1 MPREFVE
8 SVAAEIL
15 MRFPF
20 FLKRYNVIKYRSK
33 IMDIK
38 PYNLIDEMLLNI
50 SKDRKPSYYVE
61 PINSNEQK
69 QRFLEGK
76 IKNPEFQYRELEY
89 NPREIEQK
97 LNFIKIPKDEIGA
110 IFQEKKDEILLGNKI
125 VLNRGNQDI
134 VREATI
140 ALYGI
145 PSNELVAYAERLLKE
160 IPSIDIEKNV
170 SAKQIKQALEG
181 ALSEIGIT
189 DWAVEFSDKWLT
201 TTYSAKKK
209 ITICKDRKFA
219 KINLR
224 GLAIH
229 EVGVHVLRAANGYR
243 QPLKIFAI
251 GLPTYLSTE
260 EGLSMY
266 FEEITGNT
274 NNEMLRNY
282 AARVVAVDSLLR
294 DLTFRKTFEKLKS
307 YNFSDEQA
315 WNLTLRA
322 FRGGGY
328 IRDHVYLEG
337 YIQVKDFAQKKGDF
351 KALYVGKIGIKD
363 LTLVKDLLKKGILR
377 EAKYIPEFIK

>member
-1 MPREFVE
+1 
-8 SVAAEIL
+8 
-15 MRFPF
+15 
-20 FLKRYNVIKYRSK
+20 
-33 IMDIK
+33 
-38 PYNLIDEMLLNI
+38 
-50 SKDRKPSYYVE
+50 
-61 PINSNEQK
+61 
-69 QRFLEGK
+69 
-76 IKNPEFQYRELEY
+76 
-89 NPREIEQK
+89 
-97 LNFIKIPKDEIGA
+97 
-110 IFQEKKDEILLGNKI
+110 
-125 VLNRGNQDI
+125 
-134 VREATI
+134 
-140 ALYGI
+140 
-145 PSNELVAYAERLLKE
+145 
-160 IPSIDIEKNV
+160 
-170 SAKQIKQALEG
+170 
-181 ALSEIGIT
+181 
-189 DWAVEFSDKWLT
+189 
-201 TTYSAKKK
+201 
-209 ITICKDRKFA
+209 
-219 KINLR
+219 INLR

-377 EAKYIPEFIK
+377 EAKYIPKFIK